1 MNYLAEAKKLKKS
14 PSKELIQ
21 ETKEV
26 KESIPQ
32 LQSSRSNYL
41 VRNENGEY
49 YASKRKQ
56 NLEKILKSEKDAT
69 EKAHQLELENRK
81 IEEAFKRKD

>member
-49 YASKRKQ
+49 YASKRK
-56 NLEKILKSEKDAT
+56 
-69 EKAHQLELENRK
+69 
-81 IEEAFKRKD
+81 